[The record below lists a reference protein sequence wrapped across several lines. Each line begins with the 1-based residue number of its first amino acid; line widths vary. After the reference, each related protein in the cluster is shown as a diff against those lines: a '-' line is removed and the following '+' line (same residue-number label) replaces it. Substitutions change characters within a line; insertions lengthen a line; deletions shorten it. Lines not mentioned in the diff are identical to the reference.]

1 MDKALGFNI
10 QIMRLTFLFIILLF
24 QLPLIAQE
32 VKDST
37 AFLKVEYKFFRKL
50 TERSLPVNEIHSLKN
65 YNSILSIY
73 QKETESEYLKNQAN
87 TESYDVTA
95 NFGVDGSEK
104 IITFKDF
111 VNDTIMSIYPVI
123 RKYKKVGEKIPEID
137 WKLETE
143 TREILGYKCKK
154 ATTTFRGRNYI
165 AYYSIDIPIYD
176 GPFKFSGLPGLTLS
190 VFEETNKISFEAVY
204 IERKR
209 TVEIPKNPINKEK
222 LLSWKEY
229 KSEYQKAFDR
239 FGKFVNSKISENND
253 AEINVSF
260 PSKKNYPPT
269 IEVLEFND

>member
-1 MDKALGFNI
+1 
-10 QIMRLTFLFIILLF
+10 MRLILIFIALLF
-24 QLPLIAQE
+24 HLQLVAQE
-32 VKDST
+32 SRDST
-37 AFLKVEYKFFRKL
+37 DFLKVEYKFFRKL
-50 TERSLPVNEIHSLKN
+50 TERSLPINEIHSLKN
-65 YNSILSIY
+65 YNSVLSVY

-123 RKYKKVGEKIPEID
+123 RKYKKVGENIPEID
-137 WKLETE
+137 WELKAETK
-143 TREILGYKCKK
+143 EILGYNCKK
-154 ATTTFRGRNYI
+154 ATGTYRGRNYI
-165 AYYSIDIPIYD
+165 AYYTTDIPIYD
-176 GPFKFSGLPGLTLS
+176 GPFKFNGLPGLILS
-190 VFEETNKISFEAVY
+190 VFEENKKVSFEAVY
-204 IERKR
+204 IERSK
-209 TVEIPKNPINKEK
+209 TVKVPENRINKEK

-260 PSKKNYPPT
+260 PSKNNYPPT
-269 IEVLEFND
+269 IEVLEFNE

>member
-1 MDKALGFNI
+1 
-10 QIMRLTFLFIILLF
+10 MRLTLLFIILLL
-24 QLPLIAQE
+24 QLPLLAQKS
-32 VKDST
+32 KDST
-37 AFLKVEYKFFRKL
+37 DFLKVEYKFFRKL
-50 TERSLPVNEIHSLKN
+50 TDRSLPINEIHSLKN

-143 TREILGYKCKK
+143 TKEILGYNSRK
-154 ATTTFRGRNYI
+154 ATTTYRGRNYI
-165 AYYSIDIPIYD
+165 AYYTTDIPIYD
-176 GPFKFSGLPGLTLS
+176 GPFKFSGLPGLILS

-269 IEVLEFND
+269 IEVLELND